1 MLLETLIGFIALA
14 LAGVFVYVGVVVQE
28 EEKRQARIPLIW
40 ESDHPWFRK
49 ANKLF
54 NKTDVKY
61 TDGDNT

>member
-1 MLLETLIGFIALA
+1 MLLETLIGVVAVA
-14 LAGVFVYVGVVVQE
+14 LAGVFVYVGVVVRE

-40 ESDHPWFRK
+40 ESDHPWFQK

>member
-1 MLLETLIGFIALA
+1 MLLETLIGFVAVA
-14 LAGVFVYVGVVVQE
+14 LAGTFAYIGAVVQE

-40 ESDHPWFRK
+40 ESDHPWFQK

-54 NKTDVKY
+54 NKTDVKS

>member
-1 MLLETLIGFIALA
+1 MLLETLIGFIAVA

-28 EEKRQARIPLIW
+28 EEKRRARIPLIW